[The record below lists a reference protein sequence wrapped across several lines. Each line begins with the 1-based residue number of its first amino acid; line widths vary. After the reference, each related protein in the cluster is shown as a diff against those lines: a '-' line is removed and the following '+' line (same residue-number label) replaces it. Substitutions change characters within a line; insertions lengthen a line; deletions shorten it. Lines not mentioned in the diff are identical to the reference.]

1 MLGIVKKHHT
11 LLQQDC
17 HSIDKE
23 IGMALAKEIH
33 SDFEDSTSFGH
44 YVNQLK
50 STESDKQL
58 KQEYESQLV
67 FVEEFTTEADV
78 PEKKA
83 ELEEKL
89 NDLYEA

>member
-50 STESDKQL
+50 STESDKQ
-58 KQEYESQLV
+58 SQLV
-67 FVEEFTTEADV
+67 CVEEFTTEADV
-78 PEKKA
+78 AEKKT

-89 NDLYEA
+89 DGLYEA